1 MTAFGRQET
10 LTRRLSGAAIL
21 VAREAPIIRLIFR
34 TRRRRPMSKVFEV
47 LKRLGDA
54 NVHYFIG
61 RYRTDTIDDIL
72 PPAKW
77 KVTFI
82 AHCQSI
88 STEPAGRRV

>member
-1 MTAFGRQET
+1 
-10 LTRRLSGAAIL
+10 
-21 VAREAPIIRLIFR
+21 
-34 TRRRRPMSKVFEV
+34 MSKVFEV